1 MSSHKPLP
9 GMATIAEQRVFTPV
23 LRRQLVHALGTA
35 AESLGL
41 KGKDLPV
48 LLALLSFIKTKGTGS
63 SAEISPGQLLCVFA
77 SNAAIVDRC
86 QVTVDE
92 RSVRRSID
100 RFCQLGL
107 AVRRDS
113 NNGKRFPRYQNGVLV
128 AAFGIDMAPLIYKAE
143 DIYALAKRAAQD
155 AATIRALRSEA
166 RQLCNRALSTISDVD
181 VVNWFAE
188 AARVVRRKISLE
200 ALIDIRDQIV
210 KKLWESMPREERVA
224 DTRENLSSGDIKRPS
239 NAGEQQEVNTAPLPV
254 SAGQDVRQR
263 KRRTEN
269 KKYYEALNITHQDI
283 WSNISEVR
291 SFYPEA
297 PTSLSSLARRLVD
310 FSTLL
315 GIKPNIVVEALRR
328 KSISLVATVL
338 NNMASRILEIPSPT
352 KTFFEE
358 LNGSLHLI
366 ESKQVMLSP

>member
-1 MSSHKPLP
+1 
-9 GMATIAEQRVFTPV
+9 MATIAEQRVFTPV

-128 AAFGIDMAPLIYKAE
+128 AAFGIDMSPLIYKAE
-143 DIYALAKRAAQD
+143 EIYALAKRATHE

-166 RQLCNRALSTISDVD
+166 RQLCNKAISTISDVD

-188 AARVVRRKISLE
+188 AGRIIRRKISLE
-200 ALIDIRDQIV
+200 ALIDIRDEIV
-210 KKLWESMPREERVA
+210 KKLWESMSSDEQVEDAHEEI
-224 DTRENLSSGDIKRPS
+224 SSGDIKKSS
-239 NAGEQQEVNTAPLPV
+239 NSDEPQEVNTAPLPV

-263 KRRTEN
+263 KKRTEN
-269 KKYYEALNITHQDI
+269 KNNYEAQNTTHQDI
-283 WSNISEVR
+283 WNSISEVR
-291 SFYPEA
+291 SFYEEA
-297 PTSLSSLARRLVD
+297 PTSFSSLARRLID

-315 GIKPNIVVEALRR
+315 GMKPNVVAAALGRNN
-328 KSISLVATVL
+328 LQVVATIL
-338 NNMASRILEIPSPT
+338 NDIATRIIEIPSPT
-352 KTFFEE
+352 SAFFDG
-358 LNGSLHLI
+358 LNNSPNFVGS
-366 ESKQVMLSP
+366 EQPQ